1 MLKVCV
7 VEDEKSIAE
16 LIQINLEIEGYE
28 TTLIHN
34 GREAFQKAPE
44 FDDYALI
51 ILDVMLPEVSGL
63 DICNLLL
70 RVRILTERSALSRK
84 ALQEEIHIGSKVVNF
99 ETFIVNDKVTGST
112 MMLSKKEIELLR
124 LFSEKE
130 GMVVSRDEIL
140 DKVWG
145 KDQFPTTRTIDN
157 YILSFRKLFEN
168 DPKNPIYLKEH
179 LKQLR
184 YDKAYLRMAE
194 SWSNLSHCQRKKVGA
209 IIVKDAMIISDGYNG
224 TPAGFDNCCEN
235 EDGDTHWYVLHAEA
249 NAILKVAKSTNNCK
263 GATLYLTL
271 SPCKDC
277 SKLVLQA
284 GINRVVFK
292 NSYKDTEGIDF
303 LKNAG
308 VAVLQIESLEE
319 DV

>member
-1 MLKVCV
+1 MLKVCG

-16 LIQINLEIEGYE
+16 MIQINLEIEGYE

-44 FDDYALI
+44 FVDYALI

-63 DICNLLL
+63 DICNQIRKYSDVPVLFLSAKGTTEDRIAGLKLGGNDYLSKPFDLEELLL

-168 DPKNPIYLKEH
+168 DPKNPIYFH
-179 LKQLR
+179 SVR
-184 YDKAYLRMAE
+184 A
-194 SWSNLSHCQRKKVGA
+194 VG
-209 IIVKDAMIISDGYNG
+209 YRF
-224 TPAGFDNCCEN
+224 TN
-235 EDGDTHWYVLHAEA
+235 E
-249 NAILKVAKSTNNCK
+249 K
-263 GATLYLTL
+263 
-271 SPCKDC
+271 
-277 SKLVLQA
+277 
-284 GINRVVFK
+284 
-292 NSYKDTEGIDF
+292 
-303 LKNAG
+303 
-308 VAVLQIESLEE
+308 
-319 DV
+319 

>member
-44 FDDYALI
+44 FDDYVLI

-63 DICNLLL
+63 DICNQIRKYSDVPVLFLSAKGTTEDRIAGLKLGGNDYLSKPFDLEELLL

-99 ETFIVNDKVTGST
+99 ETFIVNEKVTGST

-168 DPKNPIYLKEH
+168 DPKNPIYFH
-179 LKQLR
+179 SVR
-184 YDKAYLRMAE
+184 A
-194 SWSNLSHCQRKKVGA
+194 VG
-209 IIVKDAMIISDGYNG
+209 YRF
-224 TPAGFDNCCEN
+224 TN
-235 EDGDTHWYVLHAEA
+235 E
-249 NAILKVAKSTNNCK
+249 K
-263 GATLYLTL
+263 
-271 SPCKDC
+271 
-277 SKLVLQA
+277 
-284 GINRVVFK
+284 
-292 NSYKDTEGIDF
+292 
-303 LKNAG
+303 
-308 VAVLQIESLEE
+308 
-319 DV
+319 